1 MTMALFPTYNRF
13 DLSVKDAEGT
23 IVEDTNGKKYLD
35 FGTGIGVCNL
45 GHRHPHV
52 QKAVEA
58 QLNDYW
64 HISNLYKQPIQEE
77 VAQKIANNSPGDY
90 VFFCNS
96 GAEANEAAIKLAR
109 KATGKRKVITFNQS
123 FHGRT
128 FATMAATGQE
138 KVRVGFGP
146 MLESFAYADYNDID
160 SVKNLLDEN
169 TAAVMLEVV
178 QGEGGV
184 IPAEESFVSN
194 VADLCKKN
202 GVLFIVDEIQTGI
215 GRTGKKFGFEHY
227 GIEPDIFT
235 LAKGLGN
242 GLPVGA
248 MVAKKEYGE
257 AFGPGS
263 HGSTFG
269 GNPLAMAA
277 AKAVLATVFDEKFL
291 QETEETANYL
301 AEQLEIHIE
310 PVSFVKEIRQ
320 KGMMVGI
327 ECKGKAANLVA
338 DLIDKGVLVLSASEN
353 VVRLLPPLTVS
364 KEEIDQAVAYIKEVL
379 TSQKVTL

>member
-1 MTMALFPTYNRF
+1 AHFRHSHSNERDSPYFDSLSLHDAL
-13 DLSVKDAEGT
+13 
-23 IVEDTNGKKYLD
+23 
-35 FGTGIGVCNL
+35 
-45 GHRHPHV
+45 
-52 QKAVEA
+52 
-58 QLNDYW
+58 
-64 HISNLYKQPIQEE
+64 PIC
-77 VAQKIANNSPGDY
+77 PGDY

-96 GAEANEAAIKLAR
+96 GAEANEAASKLAR
-109 KATGKRKVITFNQS
+109 KATGQRKIITFNQS

-227 GIEPDIFT
+227 
-235 LAKGLGN
+235 
-242 GLPVGA
+242 
-248 MVAKKEYGE
+248 
-257 AFGPGS
+257 
-263 HGSTFG
+263 
-269 GNPLAMAA
+269 
-277 AKAVLATVFDEKFL
+277 
-291 QETEETANYL
+291 
-301 AEQLEIHIE
+301 
-310 PVSFVKEIRQ
+310 
-320 KGMMVGI
+320 
-327 ECKGKAANLVA
+327 
-338 DLIDKGVLVLSASEN
+338 
-353 VVRLLPPLTVS
+353 
-364 KEEIDQAVAYIKEVL
+364 
-379 TSQKVTL
+379 